1 MKGIYLSLCL
11 SLIFVINACGRNT
24 RHSEE
29 GPEEKDFSIKSL
41 AKSDIDGVIDI
52 HVREVRHLLRELMIK
67 LYKRNPRQLVRFKGM
82 TVKENIIR
90 IFDLEHDWNFPE
102 LQNKKSIDAIHL
114 VFDES
119 YKGDRVFALI
129 VGLTSMLM
137 ASYDYKT
144 DFYVLDSLD
153 GQKLYNS
160 ARNLEITVWK
170 LSNDVD
176 SNGELFLYTNSLPG
190 EQVNLSYER
199 IFGKLIATQDNLALV
214 IADKNNRTIKKVIQS
229 MASAIFLPI

>member
-1 MKGIYLSLCL
+1 MKGIYFCLCL
-11 SLIFVINACGRNT
+11 FLIIGNNACSQNT
-24 RHSEE
+24 RHSKA
-29 GPEEKDFSIKSL
+29 GPEEKEFSIKSL
-41 AKSDIDGVIDI
+41 AKSDIDGVVDI
-52 HVREVRHLLRELMIK
+52 HVREVRRLLRQLTIK
-67 LYKRNPRQLVRFKGM
+67 LYKRNPRQLVLFEGM
-82 TVKENIIR
+82 TVKENMIR
-90 IFDLEHDWNFPE
+90 IFDLEHDWKFSE
-102 LQNKKSIDAIHL
+102 LQNKKSIDAIRL
-114 VFDES
+114 VFDEN

-137 ASYDYKT
+137 ASYENKT

-160 ARNLEITVWK
+160 ARNLELTVWK

-190 EQVNLSYER
+190 EPVNLSYER